1 MPSPTD
7 AIISAASRPTVH
19 AYRGFVATLSAPFG
33 SATDDSLVSERDEVR
48 ATALSQIRAG
58 LDKARLQLAEALD
71 QTAPSAALIPLH
83 SRTCVH
89 VPHAVTSRFAWLL
102 ATSGCGTR
110 GDEAAWNR
118 YAQACA
124 TWLGEYVAHHVLS
137 SMDENSLS
145 GIGLNSAITRLLP
158 GSTEARWISDRVCAS
173 LGRWV
178 DLHEP
183 AGAADFGS
191 RSLTAVNASAAAL
204 LSQKHGLA
212 SRDTFEG
219 IGAGLMSA
227 IAAHH
232 RAGESSGFEHR
243 LLSTEPEFAP
253 LVLIDGHL
261 QAVNTAAWYAGR
273 EIAVFAAVRE
283 RLGSRVMGEAYEAVV
298 RDVFASVGPTGF
310 DLAPSEALAPP
321 PGLPAD
327 PDETDLV
334 ASTAQSMVIVEAK
347 AYLPARTPRAVGN
360 SYSDQLLHSRK
371 QVRTR
376 LAHWDQGW
384 TFRGRPE
391 LPRDIDAY
399 GLSVPIHDYGGSTW
413 RGDSMREAEVDPCVV
428 MPLQALALALSCMRT
443 PDEFG
448 RYLAFRLSL
457 MRAPHA
463 GLDELEPLIAWLAA
477 DGSPDAVPEYDHGLS
492 VFRSYALPTG
502 FQLGHPGPKDR
513 DEWIELVYSHAEP
526 LDGGSLHTKDGMVD
540 VGELCERWSS
550 HVRRALASGRPVSI
564 TRAADRA
571 TWSVA
576 LSSAVVRRVIVES
589 TLIAATAGE
598 VAPPSRASL
607 PDPAMSPEHRA
618 IRKEAKRLLRATSRQ
633 PHSSLPT
640 PRSHVITSPETTTT
654 LILEIVGQSR
664 RPRNAR
670 TSDR

>member
-1 MPSPTD
+1 MTTRSV
-7 AIISAASRPTVH
+7 PTVPPYAPEH
-19 AYRGFVATLSAPFG
+19 AFAHRRDHLRGVSSDGPCVSRLRRDALGSLRLGDGRQPRERARRGARDGVVADPSWTRQSPAPAG
-33 SATDDSLVSERDEVR
+33 GGPRSDGAERRLDPPPLADVRPRAARRDEPLRVAAR
-48 ATALSQIRAG
+48 HEWLWYSWRRGGLEPLRAG
-58 LDKARLQLAEALD
+58 VRHLARRVRRAPRAELDGRELPQRHRTELGNHTPATWIDRGTLDQRPGLCIPGAMGRLARTRGCGGLRVTVPHRRQRVRGRAPLAEAR
-71 QTAPSAALIPLH
+71 P
-83 SRTCVH
+83 
-89 VPHAVTSRFAWLL
+89 
-102 ATSGCGTR
+102 
-110 GDEAAWNR
+110 
-118 YAQACA
+118 
-124 TWLGEYVAHHVLS
+124 
-137 SMDENSLS
+137 
-145 GIGLNSAITRLLP
+145 
-158 GSTEARWISDRVCAS
+158 
-173 LGRWV
+173 
-178 DLHEP
+178 
-183 AGAADFGS
+183 
-191 RSLTAVNASAAAL
+191 
-204 LSQKHGLA
+204 
-212 SRDTFEG
+212 
-219 IGAGLMSA
+219 
-227 IAAHH
+227 
-232 RAGESSGFEHR
+232 GESRGFEHR

-443 PDEFG
+443 PDAFG

-664 RPRNAR
+664 RPRN
-670 TSDR
+670 